1 MCENITTKTDFEINT
16 ERILSDISV
25 RSRVECGLTGI
36 SDLRENNRDDRME
49 SFVLSETLKVGAV
62 VIRRRR
68 PVNSLVVSLPI
79 V

>member
-1 MCENITTKTDFEINT
+1 MGINLDVIT

-49 SFVLSETLKVGAV
+49 SFVLSETLKVNIMSTKMWRLA
-62 VIRRRR
+62 
-68 PVNSLVVSLPI
+68 NSQIVSLSI